1 MVTIAA
7 KLVSILEERYKA
19 SWTISS
25 SWKRRF
31 TITDH
36 DGNMPHVAYTF
47 KSLSLRWSHARDAGK
62 GAFVRKLPF
71 QCLLVLGTTVLIT
84 PFKLYQIPNILVH
97 SAAFPFWTGPDQIN
111 PMMIFKSSA
120 LRQQVRREFALSY
133 APISRC
139 PCEVLPYRMAKIFI
153 CDSWTKCSQ
162 LISELVCV
170 CGRRRRETRTG
181 TSGGVLNRSWR
192 FWSYKLS
199 KCGVMSRLN
208 RWKCR
213 AENENNGGQISEQ
226 DIKNHFT
233 MALTRSRTAFFN

>member
-1 MVTIAA
+1 M
-7 KLVSILEERYKA
+7 
-19 SWTISS
+19 ISCT
-25 SWKRRF
+25 RR
-31 TITDH
+31 
-36 DGNMPHVAYTF
+36 
-47 KSLSLRWSHARDAGK
+47 WK

-84 PFKLYQIPNILVH
+84 PFKLYQIPDILVH

-139 PCEVLPYRMAKIFI
+139 PCEVLPNRMAKIFI

-162 LISELVCV
+162 LISELVV
-170 CGRRRRETRTG
+170 GEGGRQGRGQVAVSLIVPEGSGHINCRR
-181 TSGGVLNRSWR
+181 
-192 FWSYKLS
+192 
-199 KCGVMSRLN
+199 CGVMSRLN

-233 MALTRSRTAFFN
+233 MALTRLRTAFFN